1 MLFELS
7 SCLLLTAA
15 FCGIYRGNE
24 HFLEFCIKGEN
35 FLVIQIAALGKKLQP
50 IFTFGA
56 LFERDL
62 EPGNKIGFA
71 MGILGLTDIGSYT
84 CAGAQQLICK
94 HGFPVLTFYPAAN
107 PKIRMRRY
115 GE

>member
-1 MLFELS
+1 MNSKESHMLFELS

-62 EPGNKIGFA
+62 EPGIKSA
-71 MGILGLTDIGSYT
+71 LPWAY
-84 CAGAQQLICK
+84 
-94 HGFPVLTFYPAAN
+94 
-107 PKIRMRRY
+107 
-115 GE
+115 